1 MIRQTLDLYHLP
13 FSEILSDVET
23 LLKTDFDI
31 LQKQSYAYQKMLKE
45 GKKSE
50 QYLLSYENRL
60 HHAQTRFEF
69 FNELMCR
76 LQTYDYRFVIKS
88 VTEAKYQAS
97 KRERKDRYGFS
108 IDFAGTLKPLV
119 IIW

>member
-1 MIRQTLDLYHLP
+1 MIRQPLDLYHLP

-31 LQKQSYAYQKMLKE
+31 LQKQNYTYQKMLKE

-50 QYLLSYENRL
+50 QYLLNYESRL

-76 LQTYDYRFVIKS
+76 LQTYDYRFVIES
-88 VTEAKYQAS
+88 VTEARHQAS
-97 KRERKDRYGFS
+97 KRKRKDRYGFC